1 MKKALTLVLA
11 LAITLGVTGCTKK
24 TGNPT
29 QETSQTTVVSEE
41 KIEFDVCV
49 LLVFMCF
56 LSLYTYEFSI

>member
-29 QETSQTTVVSEE
+29 VETSQTTAVSEE
-41 KIEFDVCV
+41 KIEFDVKAA
-49 LLVFMCF
+49 
-56 LSLYTYEFSI
+56 YEAN